1 MVGYGASLRRAR
13 REGWHDAYINY
24 DRLKKILKD
33 INSVYND
40 LDTVS
45 STSHHFTPAT
55 SYDDAPVATT
65 VGEETSLLETGRP
78 RAPSDPTCTHDVGAA
93 TEATD
98 DSTDQKLED
107 AHRRARELAG
117 KFLDLLHSEVEK
129 VFLFSLARQGEIADA
144 VGSLRYADA
153 PVPLRMSVGT
163 VRSSSLLEFGR
174 ESTGDDEEEDE
185 EDEDDGFGTGDI
197 ALGETAALLP
207 RTSIRLPSQASPPHA
222 IRKQVG
228 NQERALFQG
237 DGLFTGALNDLDSY
251 SALGVELLHLLRFV
265 CVNAMAVRKIL
276 KKHDKLLAQQRLGGY
291 YQSEDAKEKK
301 RHKRDRSKM
310 PFSNP
315 SHRLV
320 GAADVQLQQLANSD
334 SIAGITAS
342 LDAALSNLSL
352 SASMN
357 DDPSYVRLEC
367 IVSSIHVLRQCA
379 EIVNEPFEA
388 FLSRKAMIATG
399 HELGG
404 LGGSTSRALEVLLC
418 FRPDAIL
425 LMNLLDLIEW
435 RQLAEDRTLA
445 YPTMYGRE
453 VRSRLLSH
461 TEDWQQPK
469 QMDHH
474 IFGGI
479 NTVSMVLN
487 LLSAFLY
494 TVNYYI
500 ISPTANHYARQLG
513 SDGAYGATLVGGSSF
528 TAIFAAF
535 IYSFWYTRH
544 TFKSALFFS
553 SFCPVVGNLLY
564 SLAISFDHHKMSV
577 AMAGRLLVGF
587 SSAEVVNRMIIST
600 CVSFQSMTQASALFV
615 SASAVGMSI
624 GPLLAAILDITSGR
638 DTDVDLQLGR
648 LGIVFNNTT
657 SPGFLMAF
665 LWATEMM
672 AVFLF
677 FREPDRIKT
686 MSNESRKD
694 ASNSP
699 EVGDNSREVESA
711 PLFSTAWSEVKT
723 VSALISNNPA
733 LPITLLLFAY
743 IELVDEVLI
752 SSCSMVVRRYFGWH
766 GSTAGFLIASLGA
779 LVLPSHFVV
788 ERASRYYEERS
799 IMKWSVL
806 FIFAGLI
813 GIFNYQGFV
822 GDTIG
827 IVEVEWEDITNSST
841 DGNNSTDPIIVQES
855 QAPAYDWGAGVYV
868 YLIFL
873 CAIFMGTI
881 VLEGV
886 DTSLMSKVTPAKLND
901 TFINCGLLA
910 TLVGTVGRVLGDG
923 LITVSALID
932 YLVFTDFLND
942 TFFPMIPLA
951 LLGYWAVRRYFK
963 QLL

>member
-1 MVGYGASLRRAR
+1 MVKYGASLRRAR

-24 DRLKKILKD
+24 DRLKNILKD

-40 LDTVS
+40 LDAVA
-45 STSHHFTPAT
+45 STSHH
-55 SYDDAPVATT
+55 DDAPVATT
-65 VGEETSLLETGRP
+65 AGEETALLETGRP
-78 RAPSDPTCTHDVGAA
+78 SPSDPTHDVAAA

-107 AHRRARELAG
+107 AHRRARVLAG

-163 VRSSSLLEFGR
+163 VRSSGLLELGR
-174 ESTGDDEEEDE
+174 ESTGGDEEEDE
-185 EDEDDGFGTGDI
+185 EDDDNGFNTGDI
-197 ALGETAALLP
+197 ALGATAALLP

-222 IRKQVG
+222 IRKQPE

-237 DGLFTGALNDLDSY
+237 DGLFTGALDDLDSY

-301 RHKRDRSKM
+301 KHKIDRSKL
-310 PFSNP
+310 PFGSNP

-320 GAADVQLQQLANSD
+320 GAADVQLQHLANSD

-342 LDAALSNLSL
+342 LDAALSNISL
-352 SASMN
+352 SAPMN

-425 LMNLLDLIEW
+425 LMSPLDLIEW
-435 RQLAEDRTLA
+435 RQFAEDRTLA

-453 VRSRLLSH
+453 MRSRLLSH
-461 TEDWQQPK
+461 TEDWQQTE

-474 IFGGI
+474 VFGGI
-479 NTVSMVLN
+479 DTLSMVLN

-500 ISPTANHYARQLG
+500 ISPTANHYASQLG
-513 SDGAYGATLVGGSSF
+513 SDGAYGATLIGGSSF

-535 IYSFWYTRH
+535 MYSFWYTRH

-564 SLAISFDHHKMSV
+564 SLAISCDHHKMSV

-600 CVSFQSMTQASALFV
+600 CVSFQSMTKASALFV

-624 GPLLAAILDITSGR
+624 GPLFAGIIDITSGR
-638 DTDVDLQLGR
+638 DTDVDVQLGR

-657 SPGFLMAF
+657 NPGFLMAF

-672 AVFLF
+672 AVFFF
-677 FREPDRIKT
+677 FREPDRINT
-686 MSNESRKD
+686 MSNGSKKD
-694 ASNSP
+694 GSNSS
-699 EVGDNSREVESA
+699 EVGDNSKEDMSA
-711 PLFSTAWSEVKT
+711 SLFSTAWNEVKT
-723 VSALISNNPA
+723 VSALISSNPA
-733 LPITLLLFAY
+733 FPITLLLFAY

-752 SSCSMVVRRYFGWH
+752 SSCSMVVRRYFRWH

-813 GIFNYQGFV
+813 GILNYQGFV
-822 GDTIG
+822 DDTIG
-827 IVEVEWEDITNSST
+827 IVELEWADITNNST
-841 DGNNSTDPIIVQES
+841 DGNNSTNPIIVQKK
-855 QAPAYDWGAGVYV
+855 QAMPYDWGAGVYV

-901 TFINCGLLA
+901 TVINCGLLA
-910 TLVGTVGRVLGDG
+910 TLVGTIGRVLGDA
-923 LITVSALID
+923 LITLSALID
-932 YLVFTDFLND
+932 YLVFDDFLND